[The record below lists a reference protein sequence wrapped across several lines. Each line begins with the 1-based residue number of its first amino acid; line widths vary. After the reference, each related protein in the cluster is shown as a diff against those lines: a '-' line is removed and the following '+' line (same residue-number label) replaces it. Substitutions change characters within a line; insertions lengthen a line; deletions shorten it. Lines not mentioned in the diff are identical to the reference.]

1 MRNAIAALGLVVLLA
16 SNAAAE
22 VAADVNEVKVTLK
35 GLN

>member
-1 MRNAIAALGLVVLLA
+1 MRNAIVALGLVVLLT
-16 SNAAAE
+16 SNAAAA